1 MIPLRWRRDA
11 QPAPMPRGAAG
22 RHAMVKRAPGVADRI
37 REFNAGRD
45 PERLALKYRAMRA
58 SPFAFLRGSCHLF
71 YDELASASLPAGAP
85 LVWACGD
92 LHLENFGSYKGDNR
106 LVYFDMN
113 DFDEA
118 ALAPCTWDLARLL
131 ASVLVAARTLGVDEA
146 GALRLCRGFIDAYA
160 YALATGKARWVER
173 ETAQGMVREL
183 LDEPRNRSRVQF
195 LDRRTERAGKRRNI
209 RIDGRKALAVDPA
222 QRKRIESFMRAF
234 ALAQPNPGFYRLLDV
249 ARRIAGTG
257 SLGVERFVVLVEGKG
272 SPDANYL
279 LDLKQALPSALAP
292 HFETRQPRWKN
303 EAQRVVSLQQRVQA
317 ISPAFLQP
325 VSIGGVDY
333 ILKGLQPTEDR
344 VALELW
350 HGHFERLHGLMTT
363 LGEIVAWGEFR
374 SAGRQ
379 GSASADELVA
389 FAGRKPWKARMIA
402 LARACAKQVD
412 RDWRE
417 YCTAFDDHAF
427 PLA

>member
-1 MIPLRWRRDA
+1 MA
-11 QPAPMPRGAAG
+11 
-22 RHAMVKRAPGVADRI
+22 KRTASIVDRI
-37 REFNAGRD
+37 RDFNAGRD

-71 YDELASASLPAGAP
+71 YAELAQVSLPDHAP

-106 LVYFDMN
+106 LVYFDLN

-131 ASVLVAARTLGVDEA
+131 ASVLVAARTLGVDDA
-146 GALRLCRGFIDAYA
+146 GALRLCHGFIDAYA
-160 YALATGKARWVER
+160 GALSSGKARWVER
-173 ETAQGMVREL
+173 ETAQGMVKDL
-183 LDEPRNRSRVQF
+183 LYSLHTRDRAQF
-195 LDRRTERAGKRRNI
+195 LDRRTERAGGHRRI
-209 RIDGRKALAVDPA
+209 RIDGRKALAADA
-222 QRKRIESFMRAF
+222 RQRKRIETFMRAF
-234 ALAQPNPGFYRLLDV
+234 ALAQPKPRFYRLLDV

-257 SLGVERFVVLVEGKG
+257 SLGVERFVLLVEGKG

-279 LDLKQALPSALAP
+279 LDLKQALPSTLVP
-292 HFETRQPRWKN
+292 HLDARQPRWEN

-317 ISPAFLQP
+317 IAPAFLRP
-325 VSIGGVDY
+325 VAIDGVAY
-333 ILKGLQPTEDR
+333 IMKGLQPSEDR

-350 HGHFERLHGLMTT
+350 HGHFDRLQGLMAS
-363 LGEIVAWGEFR
+363 LGEIVAWAQLR

-379 GSASADELVA
+379 GSANADELID
-389 FAGRKPWKARMIA
+389 FGGQKAWRTKM
-402 LARACAKQVD
+402 LTVARACQKQID

-417 YCTAFDDHAF
+417 YCIAFDDRAF
-427 PLA
+427 ATE